1 MEILIWFIQ
10 NIFTPVILS
19 FVTVII
25 TIYFTKRK
33 EKPVIIEEI
42 TKTNNPKKVILKKSK
57 LALDMEE
64 KFNKYLKDKGY
75 NNAVYINN
83 LLSKSLQ
90 VFRSR
95 EYLDE
100 KIYVDNEKN
109 EICKIVKDLRND
121 TNFICYLKKYEAYL
135 ENSNFEVMLFN
146 IGKSKAYN
154 LKIKCDDEIVIST
167 KYLDVDSKIKF
178 NLNFFDERIR
188 VNTFD
193 FGRNEKFEVGFSNY
207 QIIEFYLVRKRKYN
221 KKDEIVFEMSYID
234 SYQKKYDYYCC
245 LKVKLKKL
253 KKWYT
258 Y

>member
-10 NIFTPVILS
+10 NIFTPIVLS

-25 TIYFTKRK
+25 TMYFTKKNER
-33 EKPVIIEEI
+33 PVIIENI
-42 TKTNNPKKVILKKSK
+42 TKTSNTKKVIFKKSK

-95 EYLDE
+95 EYLAE

-109 EICKIVKDLRND
+109 EICKIINDLKND
-121 TNFICYLKKYEAYL
+121 SNFICYLKKYEAYI
-135 ENSNFEVMLFN
+135 ENSNFEVVLFN

-167 KYLDVDSKIKF
+167 KYLDIDGNIKF
-178 NLNFFDERIR
+178 KLNFFDERIR

-193 FGRNEKFEVGFSNY
+193 FGVNEKFEVGYSNY
-207 QIIEFYLVRKRKYN
+207 QNIEFYLIQKSKYN

-234 SYQKKYDYYCC
+234 SYQKEYQYYCC
-245 LKVKLKKL
+245 LNIKSNNEKK
-253 KKWYT
+253 YT